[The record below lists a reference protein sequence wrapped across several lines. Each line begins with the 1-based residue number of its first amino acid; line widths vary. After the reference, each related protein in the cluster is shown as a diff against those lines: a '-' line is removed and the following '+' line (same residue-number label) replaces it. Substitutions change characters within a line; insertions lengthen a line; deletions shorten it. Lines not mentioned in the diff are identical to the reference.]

1 MTTQIITVPAWH
13 DPARAME
20 NDAALAGCSPLFCG
34 ATATSTDAV
43 LRDACDVMR
52 ALGDTTD
59 HLQADVMTQA
69 LDWQARHPV
78 GQDDALHFDTR
89 VIATAAWCSGIAT
102 IFLALVTGYI
112 IATI

>member
-20 NDAALAGCSPLFCG
+20 NDAALAAARAVLWRDGNH
-34 ATATSTDAV
+34 TNAV